1 MSARK
6 QSSLDRVLGRIDN
19 LDTIN
24 LTNLVQRLARE
35 RGLLEAVFNTVRE
48 GILVVDEHGGI
59 EYSNHA
65 ARRMIGLK
73 ELEDGSAT
81 LWRLVPGLR
90 QSLNLKSDQVLARR
104 SAVTRELELTYPE
117 PRFVRLYMVPFREG
131 SSESAGQERYV
142 VIVSDITREKVST
155 RELIEGER
163 ISSILLLAAGVAH
176 ELGNPLNSLT
186 IHLQLMQRQL
196 SKLDD
201 SDQSM
206 KLGDSIRI
214 CQEEVSRLDGII
226 RNFLEA
232 IRPHPPDMQPVNLL
246 EILDG
251 VLAVQ
256 AGELEDRGLTVE
268 VTTSGESPVVLA
280 DANQVKQVFFNLI
293 KNSMDAMKSGGLI
306 RIRTRIEEDWVYF
319 QVGDS
324 GQGIPQDELSSLF
337 QPFHTTKET
346 GTGLGLMIVQRI
358 MRDHGG
364 QVGIESR
371 EGVGTLVTLQFP
383 YQDRRV
389 RLLQE

>member
-6 QSSLDRVLGRIDN
+6 QSSLDRVLGRLDN

-90 QSLNLKSDQVLARR
+90 QSLNLKPDQVIARR

-131 SSESAGQERYV
+131 SSESAGPERYV

-201 SDQSM
+201 SSQSM

-232 IRPHPPDMQPVNLL
+232 IRPRPPDMQPVNLL

-293 KNSMDAMKSGGLI
+293 KNSMDAMKSDGMI

>member
-1 MSARK
+1 MKAKK
-6 QSSLDRVLGRIDN
+6 QSSLDRVLGRLDN
-19 LDTIN
+19 LDTVN
-24 LTNLVQRLARE
+24 LTILVQRLARE

-48 GILVVDEHGGI
+48 GILVINEQGVI

-73 ELEDGSAT
+73 EEEVGSAT
-81 LWRLVPGLR
+81 LWRLIPGLR
-90 QSLNLKSDQVLARR
+90 QSLDLKSDDLIAGR
-104 SAVTRELELTYPE
+104 SAVTREMELNYPE

-131 SSESAGQERYV
+131 DAEPTNLERYV
-142 VIVSDITREKVST
+142 VILSDITQEKVST
-155 RELIEGER
+155 RERIEGER

-186 IHLQLMQRQL
+186 IHLQLMERQL
-196 SKLDD
+196 SKLEE
-201 SDQSM
+201 SSRVS

-232 IRPHPPDMQPVNLL
+232 IRPRPPDLQPVNLL

-256 AGELEDRGLTVE
+256 GGELEDRGLQVD
-268 VTTSGESPVVLA
+268 VTTSDASPVVLA
-280 DANQVKQVFFNLI
+280 DANQIKQVLFNLI
-293 KNSMDAMKSGGLI
+293 KNAMDAMKSGGVVKI
-306 RIRTRIEEDWVYF
+306 RSRIDEDWVYF

-324 GQGIPQDELSSLF
+324 GQGIPEDELSSLF

-389 RLLQE
+389 RLLQT

>member
-1 MSARK
+1 MKARK
-6 QSSLDRVLGRIDN
+6 QSSLDRVLGRLDN
-19 LDTIN
+19 LDTVN
-24 LTNLVQRLARE
+24 LTILVQRLARE

-48 GILVVDEHGGI
+48 GILVIDEQGVI

-65 ARRMIGLK
+65 TRRMIGLK
-73 ELEDGSAT
+73 EEEIGSAT
-81 LWRLVPGLR
+81 LWRLIPGLR
-90 QSLNLKSDQVLARR
+90 QSLDLKSDDLIARR
-104 SAVTRELELTYPE
+104 SAVTREMELTYPE

-131 SSESAGQERYV
+131 DDEPDNLERYV
-142 VIVSDITREKVST
+142 VILSDITREKVST
-155 RELIEGER
+155 RERIEGER

-186 IHLQLMQRQL
+186 IHLQLMERQL
-196 SKLDD
+196 SKLEPD
-201 SDQSM
+201 SRVA

-232 IRPHPPDMQPVNLL
+232 IRPRPPDLQPVNLL

-256 AGELEDRGLTVE
+256 AGELEDRGLQVE
-268 VTTSGESPVVLA
+268 VTTSDESPVVLA
-280 DANQVKQVFFNLI
+280 DSNQIKQVFFNLI
-293 KNSMDAMKSGGLI
+293 KNAMDAMKSGGIIKI
-306 RIRTRIEEDWVYF
+306 RSRIDEDWVYF

-324 GQGIPQDELSSLF
+324 GQGIPEDELSSLF

-389 RLLQE
+389 RLLQK

>member
-1 MSARK
+1 MKARK
-6 QSSLDRVLGRIDN
+6 QSSLDRVLGRLDN
-19 LDTIN
+19 LDTVN
-24 LTNLVQRLARE
+24 LTILVQRLARE

-48 GILVVDEHGGI
+48 GILVIDEQGVI

-65 ARRMIGLK
+65 TRRMIGLK
-73 ELEDGSAT
+73 EEEIGTAT
-81 LWRLVPGLR
+81 LWRLIPGLR
-90 QSLNLKSDQVLARR
+90 QSLDLKSDDLIARR
-104 SAVTRELELTYPE
+104 SAVTREMELTYPE

-131 SSESAGQERYV
+131 DDEPDNLERYV
-142 VIVSDITREKVST
+142 VILSDITREKVST
-155 RELIEGER
+155 RERIEGER

-186 IHLQLMQRQL
+186 IHLQLMERQL
-196 SKLDD
+196 SKLEPD
-201 SDQSM
+201 SRVA

-232 IRPHPPDMQPVNLL
+232 IRPRPPDLQPVNLL

-256 AGELEDRGLTVE
+256 AGELEDRGLQVE
-268 VTTSGESPVVLA
+268 VTTSDESPVVLA
-280 DANQVKQVFFNLI
+280 DSNQIKQVFFNLI
-293 KNSMDAMKSGGLI
+293 KNAMDAMKSGGIIKI
-306 RIRTRIEEDWVYF
+306 RSRIDEDWVYF

-324 GQGIPQDELSSLF
+324 GQGIPEDELSSLF

-389 RLLQE
+389 RLLQK

>member
-1 MSARK
+1 MKAKK

-19 LDTIN
+19 LDTVN
-24 LTNLVQRLARE
+24 LTILVQRLARE

-48 GILVVDEHGGI
+48 GILVIDEQGVI
-59 EYSNHA
+59 EYTNHA

-73 ELEDGSAT
+73 DEEIGSAT
-81 LWRLVPGLR
+81 LWRLIPGLR
-90 QSLNLKSDQVLARR
+90 QSLDLKSDDLIARR
-104 SAVTRELELTYPE
+104 SAVTREIELTYPE

-131 SSESAGQERYV
+131 DSGQADLERYV
-142 VIVSDITREKVST
+142 VILSDITQEKVST
-155 RELIEGER
+155 RERIEGER

-186 IHLQLMQRQL
+186 IHLQLMERQL
-196 SKLDD
+196 SKLEET
-201 SDQSM
+201 SRVS

-232 IRPHPPDMQPVNLL
+232 IRPRPPDLQPVNLL
-246 EILDG
+246 EVLDG

-256 AGELEDRGLTVE
+256 AGELEDRGLQVE
-268 VTTSGESPVVLA
+268 VTTSEESPVVLA
-280 DANQVKQVFFNLI
+280 DANQIKQVFFNLI
-293 KNSMDAMKSGGLI
+293 KNAMDAMKSGGFIEI
-306 RIRTRIEEDWVYF
+306 RSRIDEDWVYF

-324 GQGIPQDELSSLF
+324 GQGIPEDELSSLF

-346 GTGLGLMIVQRI
+346 GSGLGLMIVQRI

-389 RLLQE
+389 RLLQT